1 MFLQF
6 LMILVVIY
14 QYIETNIITVRPLE
28 PQFQVG
34 GGVGPWDSLRR
45 ADFLFMAGLAAAWG
59 QPYFGHR
66 FTWIMT
72 INLPWNHYH
81 QDQYIYIYDN
91 INIYIYILY
100 ICIYIED
107 PHWTSSFP
115 PPISPCQD
123 SATQAARPLG
133 LDAAGWAV
141 WGREINNRFIMV
153 RRVKDLE
160 PVVRGAQTRK

>member
-1 MFLQF
+1 MDDYNCIDTSFITLDDSITMYIYLFLQF
-6 LMILVVIY
+6 LMILFVIY
-14 QYIETNIITVRPLE
+14 QYIDTNIITVRPLE

-81 QDQYIYIYDN
+81 QDQYIYIYAH
-91 INIYIYILY
+91 IIYIYTLKIH
-100 ICIYIED
+100 IG
-107 PHWTSSFP
+107 PHFRLRFHHVNTA
-115 PPISPCQD
+115 QRR
-123 SATQAARPLG
+123 Q
-133 LDAAGWAV
+133 LDLWV
-141 WGREINNRFIMV
+141 
-153 RRVKDLE
+153 
-160 PVVRGAQTRK
+160 

>member
-1 MFLQF
+1 MDDYNCIDTSFITLDDSITMYIYLFLQF
-6 LMILVVIY
+6 LMILFVIY
-14 QYIETNIITVRPLE
+14 QYIDTNIITVRPLE

-81 QDQYIYIYDN
+81 QDQYIYIYAH
-91 INIYIYILY
+91 IIY
-100 ICIYIED
+100 IYIED
-107 PHWTSSFP
+107 PHRTSFP
-115 PPISPCQD
+115 PPISPCQY

-141 WGREINNRFIMV
+141 
-153 RRVKDLE
+153 
-160 PVVRGAQTRK
+160 